1 MGIQILNKDVSVISN
16 IMVTPKTSIGSIFG
30 TTGWAGGGVVTPSP
44 TPNWPNPSNDSSGT
58 TTTIGQQIQS
68 ITTTITLQISWT
80 GTNAAASSQGLY
92 IAVNTSNSY
101 GGTIYTVQ
109 NGFNTP
115 TTGTY
120 SFTVNP
126 NEWVFFRVTTSNSV
140 TRNLTITNTSDS
152 AVTLDTVTLTSD
164 NL

>member
-1 MGIQILNKDVSVISN
+1 MGIQILNKDVSVISSV
-16 IMVTPKTSIGSIFG
+16 MVTPKASIGSIFG
-30 TTGWAGGGVVTPSP
+30 TTGWAGGIVTPSP
-44 TPNWPNPSNDSSGT
+44 TPNWPNPSNDGSGT
-58 TTTIGQQIQS
+58 TTTIGQQIKS

-80 GTNAAASSQGLY
+80 GTNAAASLQGLY

-109 NGFNTP
+109 NSFNPP

-164 NL
+164 NI

>member
-1 MGIQILNKDVSVISN
+1 MGIQILNKDVSVLSSV
-16 IMVTPKTSIGSIFG
+16 MGKPKASIGSIFG
-30 TTGWAGGGVVTPSP
+30 TTGWAGGIVTPSP
-44 TPNWPNPSNDSSGT
+44 TPNWPNPSNDGSGI

-164 NL
+164 NI